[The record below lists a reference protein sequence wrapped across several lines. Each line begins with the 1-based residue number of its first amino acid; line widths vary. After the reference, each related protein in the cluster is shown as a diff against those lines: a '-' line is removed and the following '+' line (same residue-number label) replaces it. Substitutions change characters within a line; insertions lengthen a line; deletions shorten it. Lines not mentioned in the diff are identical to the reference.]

1 MSQLLLLLVFF
12 VIVLNVYYQ
21 EHREKI
27 PDITVYRVHRFG
39 KMYIDKTSWVKCKS
53 IFIWFMIFRHRT
65 MFYHNRK
72 NVEHNVKVKLNLTKK
87 LYSILNETMQL
98 VNKSEIVNFVLA
110 DIYCHVK
117 VVFEDSNDC
126 NF

>member
-1 MSQLLLLLVFF
+1 
-12 VIVLNVYYQ
+12 
-21 EHREKI
+21 
-27 PDITVYRVHRFG
+27 
-39 KMYIDKTSWVKCKS
+39 
-53 IFIWFMIFRHRT
+53 MIFWHRT

-72 NVEHNVKVKLNLTKK
+72 NVEHNVKVKLNLTKN

-117 VVFEDSNDC
+117 VVFEDSNDS